1 VRKDLVVIPSDEPG
15 ILARLGQ
22 ALGAAGV
29 NVDGC
34 SAFTG
39 GGKGV
44 VHLLVDDAERG
55 VTALAD
61 AGYEVKA
68 ARRVAV
74 APLENRP
81 GSLGDTAALLADN
94 GVNIEQ
100 AYFANDNQLVIV
112 CDDVDAAK
120 RLLGIVDAATPAPPE
135 S

>member
-1 VRKDLVVIPSDEPG
+1 MPRKDLVIIPKDEPG
-15 ILARLGQ
+15 VLANMAEVL
-22 ALGAAGV
+22 ASADV
-29 NVDGC
+29 NIDAC

-44 VHLLVDDAERG
+44 VHLLVNHPDRAIE
-55 VTALAD
+55 ALAE

-74 APLENRP
+74 AKLDNKP
-81 GSLGDTAALLADN
+81 GTLAAACRAVEEA

-100 AYFANDNQLVIV
+100 AYFAADNELVIV

-120 RLLGIVDAATPAPPE
+120 HALGIID
-135 S
+135 